1 MNTIVTISLIVVS
14 CLALR
19 AQQLDV
25 VADVVQ
31 FRGNGAEAQWELH
44 YSFSD
49 TTLRYVV
56 APTGFVGEML
66 CSLSVIQD
74 TQVVVSD
81 VWIAAAESRTAVP
94 VHSRYYAGIRTLA
107 LPPGTYTVNFEAVDA
122 NDRTRRTTAT
132 FSTKVEGISSRAGMS
147 DIMFVMPKEV
157 SADPRFVRAGQPC
170 DPNPRHE
177 LTGLAPALGVYVEF
191 YNAKLAGLD
200 TSYAELSVFNNV
212 RDEEFTT
219 YIPVVGASNNLAIRQ
234 EFQLDNLRTG
244 IYSLR
249 IRLLAKDK
257 SKVLDSREERLYIL
271 NPAMPPEQQKLLTE
285 DEDFQASEWS
295 IATGD
300 KLKLELELCEV
311 LASKG
316 EIETKKQCTDERSQQ
331 RFLYRFW
338 KVRDTDES
346 TPANERLDEF
356 RKMITRAQSMYS
368 SIVFSEGWRSDRGR
382 ILLRYGQPTR
392 VKQYFQT
399 REHKAYEKWW
409 YQGIQGGACFTFVD
423 VNQQQDHR
431 LVHSTVIGWIFEP
444 NWYRLYAMIKNVDQL
459 DVNSISKMMPQSG
472 TTLSRNLEDP
482 NDDMPDC
489 GNVSSP

>member
-107 LPPGTYTVNFEAVDA
+107 LPPGSYTVNFEAVDA

-257 SKVLDSREERLYIL
+257 TKVLDSREERLYIL

-338 KVRDTDES
+338 KMRDTDES
-346 TPANERLDEF
+346 TPSNERLDEF
-356 RKMITRAQSMYS
+356 RKMYQWSQTYYTSPTYKD
-368 SIVFSEGWRSDRGR
+368 GWRSDRGT
-382 ILLRYGQPTR
+382 IMLKYGRPTQIEQFIQNTDT
-392 VKQYFQT
+392 KP
-399 REHKAYEKWW
+399 YEIWF
-409 YQGIQGGACFTFVD
+409 YQHIQGGAYFYFVD
-423 VNQQQDHR
+423 ITLQQNLK
-431 LVHSTVIGWIFEP
+431 LVHSTVIGNVNQPNWFNLYAKAYEP
-444 NWYRLYAMIKNVDQL
+444 N
-459 DVNSISKMMPQSG
+459 
-472 TTLSRNLEDP
+472 P
-482 NDDMPDC
+482 NPS
-489 GNVSSP
+489 NKLRPNQR

>member
-1 MNTIVTISLIVVS
+1 
-14 CLALR
+14 
-19 AQQLDV
+19 
-25 VADVVQ
+25 
-31 FRGNGAEAQWELH
+31 
-44 YSFSD
+44 
-49 TTLRYVV
+49 
-56 APTGFVGEML
+56 
-66 CSLSVIQD
+66 
-74 TQVVVSD
+74 
-81 VWIAAAESRTAVP
+81 
-94 VHSRYYAGIRTLA
+94 
-107 LPPGTYTVNFEAVDA
+107 
-122 NDRTRRTTAT
+122 
-132 FSTKVEGISSRAGMS
+132 
-147 DIMFVMPKEV
+147 MFVMPKEV

-338 KVRDTDES
+338 KMRDTDES
-346 TPANERLDEF
+346 TPSNERLDEF
-356 RKMITRAQSMYS
+356 RKMYQWSQTYYTSPTYKD
-368 SIVFSEGWRSDRGR
+368 GWRSDRGT
-382 ILLRYGQPTR
+382 IMLKYGRPTQIEQFIQNTDT
-392 VKQYFQT
+392 KP
-399 REHKAYEKWW
+399 YEIWF
-409 YQGIQGGACFTFVD
+409 YQHIQGGAYFYFVD
-423 VNQQQDHR
+423 ITLQQNLK
-431 LVHSTVIGWIFEP
+431 LVHSTVIGNVNQPNWFNLYAKAYEP
-444 NWYRLYAMIKNVDQL
+444 N
-459 DVNSISKMMPQSG
+459 
-472 TTLSRNLEDP
+472 P
-482 NDDMPDC
+482 NPS
-489 GNVSSP
+489 NKLRPNQR

>member
-1 MNTIVTISLIVVS
+1 MKTIVTISLILVS
-14 CLALR
+14 CFALR

-31 FRGNGAEAQWELH
+31 FRGGGAEAQWELQ

-66 CSLSVIQD
+66 CSLSVMQD
-74 TQVVVSD
+74 TQVVASD
-81 VWIAAAESRTAVP
+81 VWIAAAESKVAVP
-94 VHSRYYAGIRTLA
+94 AHSKFYAGIRTLA
-107 LPPGTYTVNFEAVDA
+107 LPPGTYSVTFEAVDA
-122 NDRTRRTTAT
+122 GDRSRRTAAT

-177 LTGLAPALGVYVEF
+177 ITGLSPTLGIYAEF

-200 TSYAELSVFNNV
+200 TSYAELTVFNNV

-219 YIPVVGASNNLAIRQ
+219 YIPVLGTSNNLAIRQ
-234 EFQLDNLRTG
+234 EFQFDNLRTG

-249 IRLLAKDK
+249 IRFMAKDK
-257 SKVLDSREERLYIL
+257 SKVLDSREERFYIL

-285 DEDFQASEWS
+285 DEDFQASEWA
-295 IATGD
+295 IATGE

-316 EIETKKQCTDERSQQ
+316 EIETKRQCTDERSQQ

-338 KVRDTDES
+338 KIRDTDES
-346 TPANERLDEF
+346 TPSNERLDEF
-356 RKMITRAQSMYS
+356 RKMFQWAQTYYTSPTYKD
-368 SIVFSEGWRSDRGR
+368 GWRSDRGT
-382 ILLRYGQPTR
+382 IMLKYGRPTQIEQFIQNTDT
-392 VKQYFQT
+392 KS
-399 REHKAYEKWW
+399 YEIWF
-409 YQGIQGGACFTFVD
+409 YQHIQGGAYFYFVD
-423 VNQQQDHR
+423 ITLQQNLK
-431 LVHSTVIGWIFEP
+431 LVHSTVIGNVNQPNWFNLYAKAYEP
-444 NWYRLYAMIKNVDQL
+444 N
-459 DVNSISKMMPQSG
+459 
-472 TTLSRNLEDP
+472 P
-482 NDDMPDC
+482 NPS
-489 GNVSSP
+489 NKLKPNQR